1 MENMELICFQI
12 ISNVGMAKSAYV
24 EAIQLAEKG
33 DFDTAGTRMK
43 EGKEFFVKGHEEHAG
58 LIQKEAAGEKT
69 NVSLLLMHA
78 EDQLMSAETI
88 ELMANTAIR
97 NLARIAELE
106 KNS

>member
-1 MENMELICFQI
+1 MENMELVCFQI

-33 DFDTAGTRMK
+33 EHEKAQAKMK
-43 EGKEFFVKGHEEHAG
+43 EGKEFFVKGHEAHAS

-88 ELMANTAIR
+88 ELMANTTMR
-97 NLARIAELE
+97 SLRRIEELE